1 MGVRP
6 DSDYWAITISGK
18 PLTPLDSAQ
27 NVTRHRLT
35 SAPQSVLQ
43 PDKPL
48 GQKTAKR
55 GIAEPTARDDGAALQ
70 ALLLEHVPKAHTIR
84 RRTSV
89 AAEWAAPRGWKQPRP
104 IESPPKPKICPLDI
118 AVARRL
124 LEKRLIRPIARL
136 ISKLAF
142 KNTVAL
148 RQHKKRNDKRWQH
161 QTASEPRTN
170 IAQTFA
176 ERVQFVRRRAAAPPW
191 PQRPSHLFV
200 APLAQ

>member
-1 MGVRP
+1 MRRKT
-6 DSDYWAITISGK
+6 YC
-18 PLTPLDSAQ
+18 
-27 NVTRHRLT
+27 NVTNRWVRKRRKGGHRT
-35 SAPQSVLQ
+35 RRRSAPQ
-43 PDKPL
+43 
-48 GQKTAKR
+48 
-55 GIAEPTARDDGAALQ
+55 
-70 ALLLEHVPKAHTIR
+70 ALLCDQVPNAHTIR

-89 AAEWAAPRGWKQPRP
+89 ATEWAASRGWTQPRP
-104 IESPPKPKICPLDI
+104 IEGPPKPKICPLDI

-148 RQHKKRNDKRWQH
+148 RQHKKRWQH

>member
-1 MGVRP
+1 MRHKAYCNLTNRWVRKRRNGASP
-6 DSDYWAITISGK
+6 SPRDRHAT
-18 PLTPLDSAQ
+18 TAQ
-27 NVTRHRLT
+27 RCRHCCLNMC
-35 SAPQSVLQ
+35 P
-43 PDKPL
+43 
-48 GQKTAKR
+48 
-55 GIAEPTARDDGAALQ
+55 
-70 ALLLEHVPKAHTIR
+70 
-84 RRTSV
+84 RRTRFDV
-89 AAEWAAPRGWKQPRP
+89 EPLATERAASRGWKQPRP